1 MTSQDIPPTPGSTIA
16 AVAAAFVGNATST
29 LTPLGPLAD
38 QVDSRPSEP
47 IFLQT
52 KLAQGVAGFFVWAA
66 LFLTCSQVRASTFNY
81 FLVCCKLQDMS

>member
-16 AVAAAFVGNATST
+16 AVAAAFVGNVTST
-29 LTPLGPLAD
+29 LAPPAD

-66 LFLTCSQVRASTFNY
+66 LFLTCSQVRAST
-81 FLVCCKLQDMS
+81 V